1 MKKFILLFL
10 ISLVLSQIYD
20 KDDKYKPGGPGQKV
34 RCEGG
39 KIVNGRCYCPNGRPP
54 SNGRCNGGKQ
64 TKCVGGMIKNGRCI
78 CPRGQVA
85 INGVCKSRPKWID

>member
-20 KDDKYKPGGPGQKV
+20 KDDKHKPGGPGQKV

-39 KIVNGRCYCPNGRPP
+39 KIVNGRCICPNGRPP
-54 SNGRCNGGKQ
+54 MNGRCKEGQKIRCIGGY
-64 TKCVGGMIKNGRCI
+64 IKNGQCY
-78 CPRGQVA
+78 CPRGTVLV
-85 INGVCKSRPKWID
+85 NGRCEKRKNSN